1 MLRSLRSTALPSPS
15 APHST
20 DQPGKELDTFKR
32 RLAILQLL
40 KRGQGR
46 SVRELQSNS
55 TAKGLLPANATCR
68 ATCR

>member
-1 MLRSLRSTALPSPS
+1 MPSPF

-40 KRGQGR
+40 KRRQGR
-46 SVRELQSNS
+46 SVRELQKQLDSQGI
-55 TAKGLLPANATCR
+55 TASERTVQSDLQIIRRCLI
-68 ATCR
+68 

>member
-1 MLRSLRSTALPSPS
+1 MPSPS

-46 SVRELQSNS
+46 SVRELQKQLDSQGI
-55 TAKGLLPANATCR
+55 TASERTVQSDLQIIRRCLI
-68 ATCR
+68 